1 MDAFLSWWQ
10 TLWQGGVFAA
20 VEAITPLWW
29 MIASVAGFGLGFL
42 TSGRIDF
49 GSTLAAGCL
58 VAGVAD
64 LFGASAAVQL
74 ALIPATSI
82 VLCTVF
88 VWRLWANR
96 TPDSTTAALVPAD
109 VVGCAGVVLSVDPSD
124 ASRLRVQLD
133 GRHAWPARCADG
145 VHLKPGA
152 RVRVRSREQ
161 GVLVVVADTEPRK

>member
-1 MDAFLSWWQ
+1 MNPVVEWWQ
-10 TLWQGGVFAA
+10 SLGRDGLFAL

-29 MIASVAGFGLGFL
+29 MIAAVAGFGLGFF
-42 TSGRIDF
+42 TSGRVDF
-49 GSTLAAGCL
+49 GSTLAIGCF

-64 LFGASAAVQL
+64 LLGASAAAQL

-82 VLCTVF
+82 ALCTVF

-96 TPDSTTAALVPAD
+96 TPDSKTAALVPAD

-133 GRHAWPARCADG
+133 GRHVWPARCADG
-145 VHLKPGA
+145 IHLTPGA